1 MLPKLERRV
10 IAEIFSQL
18 AQHPHHLEALHLCAI
33 NLSAAAL
40 CDDKLPAYIVQQLA
54 DNHIAADK
62 ICFEITETVA
72 VSNLADTVRFIN
84 ILKKQGCRFA
94 LDNFGSGLATFAY
107 LKTLPVD
114 FLKINGNFV
123 KSIVDDAVHFTIV
136 RSIHDIAQTLGKKTI
151 AEFVENNAIHAKL
164 HDVGVD
170 YVQGYAVGRPQ
181 PFSAILTAA
190 LPGSE

>member
-1 MLPKLERRV
+1 
-10 IAEIFSQL
+10 
-18 AQHPHHLEALHLCAI
+18 
-33 NLSAAAL
+33 
-40 CDDKLPAYIVQQLA
+40 LPAYIVQQLA